1 MILAPL
7 AADMFEEV
15 ESLAAQHS
23 SAFGSR
29 GAFAQAYS
37 LFDAALGLATVA
49 GPTLSGL
56 FFERTNWQITAV
68 MLAVVCGVGG
78 VPVFCYTGRGG
89 AKEAA
94 MDKRI
99 IGVVGEA

>member
-15 ESLAAQHS
+15 ESLASQHPS
-23 SAFGSR
+23 TFGSR

-49 GPTLSGL
+49 GPTWSGV
-56 FFERTNWQITAV
+56 FFEETNWQITAA
-68 MLAVVCGVGG
+68 MLAVVCAVGG
-78 VPVFCYTGRGG
+78 VPVFCYTGQRKKKGDG
-89 AKEAA
+89 Y
-94 MDKRI
+94 DDG
-99 IGVVGEA
+99 IGVVGEE

>member
-15 ESLAAQHS
+15 ESLASQHPS
-23 SAFGSR
+23 TFGSR

-49 GPTLSGL
+49 GPTWSGV

-78 VPVFCYTGRGG
+78 IPVFCYTGTGKKTEDGKGKRVEVIS
-89 AKEAA
+89 EA
-94 MDKRI
+94 
-99 IGVVGEA
+99 